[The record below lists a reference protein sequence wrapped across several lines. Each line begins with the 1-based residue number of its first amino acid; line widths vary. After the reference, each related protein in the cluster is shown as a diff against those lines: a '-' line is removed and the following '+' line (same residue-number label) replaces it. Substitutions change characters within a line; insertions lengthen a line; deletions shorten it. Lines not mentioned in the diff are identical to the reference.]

1 MFKYTHRKPDPLKLL
16 AIAVT
21 IAVLMTSAVDAAEP
35 VAARSF
41 YESLNLADLA
51 DADLLITPLGRQG
64 AGIHMSYQ
72 GPAGQVET
80 VNDRS
85 LDHQP
90 TSSTPAVFLSVR
102 VPW

>member
-16 AIAVT
+16 AILVT
-21 IAVLMTSAVDAAEP
+21 MAVLMTSAVDAAEP
-35 VAARSF
+35 F

-51 DADLLITPLGRQG
+51 DGELMITPLGRQG

-72 GPAGQVET
+72 DNPNQHIT
-80 VNDRS
+80 VNSTS
-85 LDHQP
+85 LNNQP
-90 TSSTPAVFLSVR
+90 TSSTPAVFLAVR